1 MEKKEKKTVTATK
14 SEKLAALQI
23 AQAIGKF
30 DIMTTLDDEKYISAL
45 TKRAEMI
52 LRWVSNEEV
61 IKGNIVFNN
70 GLNPS

>member
-1 MEKKEKKTVTATK
+1 MEKKEEKTVTATK

-23 AQAIGKF
+23 AQAMGGF

-52 LRWVSNEEV
+52 LRWVSLDLSV
-61 IKGNIVFNN
+61 
-70 GLNPS
+70 

>member
-1 MEKKEKKTVTATK
+1 MEKKEEKTATK

-23 AQAIGKF
+23 AQAMGGF

-52 LRWVSNEEV
+52 LRWVSLDLSV
-61 IKGNIVFNN
+61 
-70 GLNPS
+70 